1 MEICLSNFLDIHLS
15 YKLVNIMQLTKAE
28 EQIMQIL
35 WTMEEGT
42 VQDILQKFGENKPA
56 RTTIATILSILENK
70 EFAEHRSEGRTNI
83 YKAKVSKEDYSKKQ
97 LFGFVKDYFNGSFSS
112 MVSFF
117 AKETN
122 LSIEEMDKLLEET
135 REALSH
141 ETNDNN
147 ANQ

>member
-1 MEICLSNFLDIHLS
+1 
-15 YKLVNIMQLTKAE
+15 MQLTKAE

-42 VQDILQKFGENKPA
+42 VQDILKKFDESKPA

-70 EFAEHRSEGRTNI
+70 NFVEHRSEGRSNI
-83 YKAKVSKEDYSKKQ
+83 YKALITKEDYSKKQ
-97 LFGFVKDYFNGSFSS
+97 LFGFVKNYFNGSFSS

-122 LSIEEMDKLLEET
+122 LSIEEMDKLLKET
-135 REALSH
+135 REAL
-141 ETNDNN
+141 EEKDTNPE
-147 ANQ
+147 

>member
-1 MEICLSNFLDIHLS
+1 
-15 YKLVNIMQLTKAE
+15 MQLTKAE

-42 VQDILQKFGENKPA
+42 VQDILKKFDENKPA

-70 EFAEHRSEGRTNI
+70 NFVEHRSKGRSNI
-83 YKAKVSKEDYSKKQ
+83 YKAVVTKEDYSKKQ
-97 LFGFVKDYFNGSFSS
+97 LFGFVKNYFNGSFSS

-122 LSIEEMDKLLEET
+122 LSIEEMDKLLKET
-135 REALSH
+135 RETL
-141 ETNDNN
+141 EEKDTNPE
-147 ANQ
+147 

>member
-1 MEICLSNFLDIHLS
+1 
-15 YKLVNIMQLTKAE
+15 MQLTKAE

-42 VQDILQKFGENKPA
+42 VQDILKKFDESKPA

-70 EFAEHRSEGRTNI
+70 NFVEHRSEGRSNI
-83 YKAKVSKEDYSKKQ
+83 YKAMVTKEDYSKKQ
-97 LFGFVKDYFNGSFSS
+97 LFGFVKNYFNGSFSS

-122 LSIEEMDKLLEET
+122 LSIEEMDKLLKET
-135 REALSH
+135 REAL
-141 ETNDNN
+141 EEKDTNPE
-147 ANQ
+147 

>member
-1 MEICLSNFLDIHLS
+1 
-15 YKLVNIMQLTKAE
+15 MQLTKAE

-42 VQDILQKFGENKPA
+42 VQDILKGFTGNKPA
-56 RTTIATILSILENK
+56 RTTIATVLTILEGK
-70 EFAEHRSEGRTNI
+70 DFVSHRSEGRVNV
-83 YKAKVSKEDYSKKQ
+83 YKVLISKENYSKKQ

-122 LSIEEMDKLLEET
+122 LSIEQMDEMLDETRKALEE
-135 REALSH
+135 
-141 ETNDNN
+141 ETNKTK
-147 ANQ
+147 